1 MLSKYKSFDVRI
13 PIVSL
18 LCAFLITGSVFNAL
32 QFNPFNSFLWGL
44 ICILLFCFAL
54 INVHNPFF
62 INQKIRDI
70 QNILNNPLTYIL
82 LGVMS
87 FRLIFMFFSTR
98 YHTFYD
104 TSSYVTAAN
113 NLLSGH
119 IDEFRT
125 PIYPLFLAL
134 VSFITGAEIGSAAC
148 FTAVAA
154 IQQFLSVI
162 SLCFFYSIAHKV
174 IKSDTVANVIT
185 VIYGCAP
192 MLFQFD
198 SCILTESL
206 TLLLV
211 NIFLYF
217 VIGFIQERTYY
228 YAVVSACSAV
238 ILIFTRPTFVYLLL
252 LLPLLYVAF
261 LMFQKGARKQAL
273 AGILA
278 SVFAGIMI
286 LGYCSMNYS
295 QNGIAELSTVTGSK
309 NELLVIV
316 GSGIYKQDKESE
328 IGKKVY
334 ERYSPKDAPHDPLG
348 FADTLIS
355 EYGSEKVAEYI
366 SNLKKMN
373 TEAYTKYVSNS
384 IMARQSEMLASP
396 YVSYPLINPFIGGV
410 YGLLTPFPLL
420 SMWFVFFGCIISLI
434 VGLIKNRRIPWA
446 TVGLCAFFF
455 THCFVSTYAAQTET
469 ARLCC
474 VALPALYLL
483 IGMLF
488 NSFSTKDCKKQKNRG
503 VLLEKV

>member
-1 MLSKYKSFDVRI
+1 MVLSKYKSFDVRI

-113 NLLSGH
+113 NLISGH

-174 IKSDTVANVIT
+174 IKSDTVANVVT

-192 MLFQFD
+192 MLFQFN

-206 TLLLV
+206 TLLLA

-228 YAVVSACSAV
+228 YAVVSVCSAV

-278 SVFAGIMI
+278 SVFAGIMV

-295 QNGIAELSTVTGSK
+295 QNGIAGLSTVTGSK

-328 IGKKVY
+328 IGKEVY
-334 ERYSPKDAPHDPLG
+334 ESYESKDTPRDPLWY
-348 FADTLIS
+348 ADTLINK
-355 EYGSEKVAEYI
+355 YGGEKVAEYI
-366 SNLKKMN
+366 SNLKRTN
-373 TEAYTKYVSNS
+373 TETYTKYVSNS
-384 IMARQSEMLASP
+384 MMNRQSEILTLQYTKYFESIPDIMLGF
-396 YVSYPLINPFIGGV
+396 YTI
-410 YGLLTPFPLL
+410 LTPFPLS

-434 VGLIKNRRIPWA
+434 VGLIKNRRIPWV

-488 NSFSTKDCKKQKNRG
+488 NNFARDCKKQRKSG
-503 VLLEKV
+503 CFA

>member
-1 MLSKYKSFDVRI
+1 MTLLKHRGFDIRL
-13 PIVSL
+13 PIISI
-18 LCAFLITGSVFNAL
+18 LCAFLITGSVFNTV

-44 ICILLFCFAL
+44 ICVALFCFAL
-54 INVHNPFF
+54 VNIHNPLF
-62 INQKIRDI
+62 INQKTKDI
-70 QNILNNPLTYIL
+70 QNILHNPLTYIL

-98 YHTFYD
+98 YHAFYD

-113 NLLSGH
+113 NLISGH

-125 PIYPLFLAL
+125 PMYPLFLAI
-134 VSFITGAEIGSAAC
+134 VSFVTGTEIGSTAC

-154 IQQFLSVI
+154 IQQFLSIV

-174 IKSDTVANVIT
+174 IKSDAVANVVT

-192 MLFQFD
+192 MLFQFN

-211 NIFLYF
+211 NMFLYF
-217 VIGFIQERTYY
+217 VISFIQEKTHY
-228 YAVVSACSAV
+228 YAIASACSAV

-252 LLPLLYVAF
+252 LLPLLYITF
-261 LMFQKGARKQAL
+261 LLFQKGARKQVF

-278 SVFAGIMI
+278 SVFAGIMV
-286 LGYCSMNYS
+286 LGYCGMNYS
-295 QNGIAELSTVTGSK
+295 QNGIAGLSTVTGSK

-316 GSGIYKQDKESE
+316 GSGIYKQDTESE
-328 IGKKVY
+328 IGKRVY
-334 ERYSPKDAPHDPLG
+334 ERYSPKDAPRDPLG
-348 FADTLIS
+348 FADTLIN
-355 EYGSEKVAEYI
+355 EYGSEKVGEYI

-373 TEAYTKYVSNS
+373 AEAYTKYISDS
-384 IMARQSEMLASP
+384 MMARQNQILTAP
-396 YVSYPLINPFIGGV
+396 YVSYSSMDSFVGGI
-410 YGLLTPFPLL
+410 YGLLTPFPLS
-420 SMWFVFFGCIISLI
+420 SMWFVFFGCIICLVI
-434 VGLIKNRRIPWA
+434 GLIKNHRVPWIV
-446 TVGLCAFFF
+446 VGLSAFFF

-483 IGMLF
+483 VGMLF
-488 NSFSTKDCKKQKNRG
+488 GEICEKRLQKRR
-503 VLLEKV
+503 KSRCYT